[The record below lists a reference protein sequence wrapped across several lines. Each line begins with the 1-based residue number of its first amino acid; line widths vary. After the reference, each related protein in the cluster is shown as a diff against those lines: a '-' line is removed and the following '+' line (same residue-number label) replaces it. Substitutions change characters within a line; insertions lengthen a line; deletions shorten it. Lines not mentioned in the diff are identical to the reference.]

1 MMQILLPLGVLG
13 VYPEEKKVPDG
24 KQDHQSI
31 FELEGKFDN
40 SGHKQGMKYNSEQR
54 MKTVGY

>member
-1 MMQILLPLGVLG
+1 MQLLLPFNKIDI
-13 VYPEEKKVPDG
+13 YAEEKKVPDG

>member
-1 MMQILLPLGVLG
+1 MLALGEFEVN
-13 VYPEEKKVPDG
+13 PDEKKVPDG

-31 FELEGKFDN
+31 FELENKFDN
-40 SGHKQGMKYNSEQR
+40 SGHKQGVKFNHDQR

>member
-31 FELEGKFDN
+31 FELENKFDN
-40 SGHKQGMKYNSEQR
+40 SGHKDGVKYNTDQR
-54 MKTVGY
+54 MNTAGY